1 MSYCKSLQMRVM
13 ELEEMQSHSRQK
25 TSPSR
30 VARNIEAVTPSQS
43 PRTAVNSRHGSR
55 LTKSVRL
62 QSPASSANNTTTNGG
77 AALST
82 DPYTMN
88 NIMAGIDKRI
98 VALKEIFRKGDPH
111 EERALAAIRIQ
122 SVMRGFL
129 TRQKMQLFQRSRR
142 HWRWIRCRPVVL
154 LLDTLLSLQSK
165 VFLKMQMLR
174 LNKNIKKLQVFFNKW
189 SIISKQNSPIR
200 KKVRQAA
207 EERILLKKRAWVRQV
222 FDALRQVLIGR
233 FSTKQAIVDRRRM
246 LEDIRRDLS
255 ARMMDQGL
263 LGVVPQM
270 EMDKELHRRIIIKFE
285 ARKRYLAMRFI
296 FDKCL
301 LKLTQTARKRDA
313 TARKHC
319 FDVLAGKCFYAW
331 SDYIYLVGL
340 GLDRKR
346 WPGPRKYEIRYN
358 QKRVDNFS
366 RNRIRRMIFRGWK
379 AYFKIQLKVKSA
391 VRKRC
396 AQLAQSAFFAW
407 RGAAKKQRVLR
418 WNVYDSWKGYAR
430 LMLYNP
436 FYSWANY
443 VKGIKNSFVEQLRI
457 ATSYLRWKTRQKM
470 LKIIKTWRH
479 QAVFGRLDGLYTRQM
494 LLKTLGEQK
503 MMCNNMQKLMGDQTM
518 ELEECRITV
527 VQEIAKRNQLEL
539 RLQQSTL
546 DMTQLKML
554 NHHLEQEVLRLQ
566 DVLDSVVSIN
576 PNQVE
581 YLLKMQP
588 HFKFKQRNI
597 PISSSLPADS
607 TPPDNINTSNKTEG
621 KADKSGVEA
630 SKFAESS
637 VDASTANAPP
647 SAASES
653 LHSASEGEAALGGGL
668 NTSSIASSVQEAN
681 QSLLEDSTASQPPL
695 IAAAPP
701 PTSPPRPL
709 TPPPSLSPVHQD
721 SSAKLTS
728 HPTSHSHKHGD
739 DTGREDPSP
748 DKALTQPKPSATPAS
763 ATIIHPAVSD
773 EDQRLLLRVKWLMA
787 RFRDS
792 GAHDLRHE
800 HTQPSLEL
808 LIEKNKNTLD
818 ATAAALAVTELDSFD
833 PSRKDSR
840 RGRRKNKDKQFSDDH
855 SVNSADSN
863 AESVTS
869 IQIRSRPGIL
879 PVQPTQLPMESDNN
893 AVRTAVVSDNEKAT
907 EMLLAMLDFIDLGEI
922 ASFGS
927 QDRQEWIQHL
937 LQTAAEG
944 SFAAAAEAAASPEV
958 QAAAGA
964 AAGAAEGAEAVE
976 TSSMGA
982 AQLEQS
988 LERHQVLHPHL
999 AIDASGASTARDD
1012 STNPVSPNRP
1022 LDLDFDGEDGRSMTS
1037 SQSTHHLH
1045 RQHTGLQLEE
1055 ESWRDTLMRL
1065 RALHPNAG
1073 NSSGKAQ
1080 PLDAYA
1086 SDIGMINRVL
1096 QMKEHLKDVEKLHE
1110 DKFGQVLQAHL
1121 TKKSD
1126 IVGQDPLLNSEFHS
1140 LNIYASNLKT
1150 TMKKHGN

>member
-1 MSYCKSLQMRVM
+1 M
-13 ELEEMQSHSRQK
+13 
-25 TSPSR
+25 
-30 VARNIEAVTPSQS
+30 
-43 PRTAVNSRHGSR
+43 NSRHGPR
-55 LTKSVRL
+55 PTKSVRL
-62 QSPASSANNTTTNGG
+62 QSPTSSNTLSSST
-77 AALST
+77 AALNT

-88 NIMAGIDKRI
+88 NIMSGIDKRI

-200 KKVRQAA
+200 KKVRMAA
-207 EERILLKKRAWVRQV
+207 EERILLKKRAWIRQV
-222 FDALRQVLIGR
+222 FEALRQVLIGR
-233 FSTKQAIVDRRRM
+233 FSTKQAILDRRRM

-255 ARMMDQGL
+255 AKMMEQGL
-263 LGVVPQM
+263 LGVVPQL

-285 ARKRYLAMRFI
+285 ARKRYLAMLFI
-296 FDKCL
+296 FNKCL
-301 LKLTQTARKRDA
+301 LKLTQSARKRDA
-313 TARKHC
+313 TARKHR

-331 SDYIYLVGL
+331 SDHIYLVGL

-366 RNRIRRMIFRGWK
+366 QNRIRRMIFRGWK
-379 AYFKIQLKVKSA
+379 AYFKIQLKVKNA

-443 VKGIKNSFVEQLRI
+443 VKGIKNSFIEQLRI

-518 ELEECRITV
+518 ELEECRVTV

-588 HFKFKQRNI
+588 HFKFKERNI
-597 PISSSLPADS
+597 PISSSLPASDS
-607 TPPDNINTSNKTEG
+607 KTEG
-621 KADKSGVEA
+621 KVDKSGPEV
-630 SKFAESS
+630 KLAETS
-637 VDASTANAPP
+637 VDARTA
-647 SAASES
+647 SAAPVVVDLSES
-653 LHSASEGEAALGGGL
+653 IHSASEGEAMGL
-668 NTSSIASSVQEAN
+668 NTSSVASSLQEAAS
-681 QSLLEDSTASQPPL
+681 QSLLEDSTAEPSQTLPK
-695 IAAAPP
+695 
-701 PTSPPRPL
+701 PL
-709 TPPPSLSPVHQD
+709 TPSKSPSHQD
-721 SSAKLTS
+721 PSTTNPKA
-728 HPTSHSHKHGD
+728 HSHKHSEEEAHTATVD
-739 DTGREDPSP
+739 K
-748 DKALTQPKPSATPAS
+748 DKAPTQTKPPPNPNPTTAAPA
-763 ATIIHPAVSD
+763 IIHPAVSD
-773 EDQRLLLRVKWLMA
+773 DDQRLLLRVKWLLA
-787 RFRDS
+787 RFRDTN
-792 GAHDLRHE
+792 AHELRHE

-818 ATAAALAVTELDSFD
+818 ATAAALAVTELESFD
-833 PSRKDSR
+833 PTHNKDSR
-840 RGRRKNKDKQFSDDH
+840 RGRRRNKDRSSPLQFSDDQ
-855 SVNSADSN
+855 SLNSADSN
-863 AESVTS
+863 AESVDS

-879 PVQPTQLPMESDNN
+879 PVQPTLLQSESDNN
-893 AVRTAVVSDNEKAT
+893 AAGAVGMSDNEKAA

-922 ASFGS
+922 ASLGS

-944 SFAAAAEAAASPEV
+944 SFAAAAEAGASKEV
-958 QAAAGA
+958 QAAVLLSGAGVA
-964 AAGAAEGAEAVE
+964 SGAAEGSAGEALE
-976 TSSMGA
+976 TSSLGA

-988 LERHQVLHPHL
+988 LERHQHQQGLQL
-999 AIDASGASTARDD
+999 TIDASGASTARDG
-1012 STNPVSPNRP
+1012 STNPVTPHHHP
-1022 LDLDFDGEDGRSMTS
+1022 DELGDGRSMTS
-1037 SQSTHHLH
+1037 SQSTQPLQ
-1045 RQHTGLQLEE
+1045 RQQTGQLLEE
-1055 ESWRDTLMRL
+1055 ESWRDALMRL

-1096 QMKEHLKDVEKLHE
+1096 QMKEHLKGVEQMHA
-1110 DKFGQVLQAHL
+1110 DRFGQVLQAHL
-1121 TKKSD
+1121 SKKSD
-1126 IVGQDPLLNSEFHS
+1126 TDGQDPLLNSEFHS

-1150 TMKKHGN
+1150 KKHGH